1 MKKSDI
7 EARTKELLLPILDEG
22 GFELW
27 DVEYVKEGKDLYL
40 RAYVDKKGGIM
51 IDDCVDISRALEK
64 KLDEEDFIPDAYILE
79 VSSPGLTRP
88 LKKTNDFTRS
98 IGKLIEL
105 KLYTPLK
112 EGTYAGIKEMEAE
125 LVSASDNTIT
135 VKDPDQVSGALYE
148 IKRDNIAKANLAFV
162 DAVVDSEDYA
172 EDETDD
178 GEKDNDKKD
187 IDEE

>member
-1 MKKSDI
+1 MKKADI
-7 EARTKELLLPILDEG
+7 EARTKELLLPILEG
-22 GFELW
+22 KYELW

-88 LKKTNDFTRS
+88 LKKTNDFVRS
-98 IGKLIEL
+98 IGKRIEL
-105 KLYTPLK
+105 KLYKALSEGAFSGQK
-112 EGTYAGIKEMEAE
+112 EIEAD
-125 LVSASDNTIT
+125 LVSASDELIT
-135 VKDPDQVSGALYE
+135 VKDPDGDETFE

-162 DAVVDSEDYA
+162 DVVDDA
-172 EDETDD
+172 EDISDD
-178 GEKDNDKKD
+178 
-187 IDEE
+187 ISEESEEE

>member
-1 MKKSDI
+1 MKKTDV
-7 EARTKELLLPILDEG
+7 EERTKELLLPILDEG

-40 RAYVDKKGGIM
+40 RAYVDKTGGIM

-98 IGKLIEL
+98 IGKRIEL
-105 KLYTPLK
+105 KLYTALTEGPFSGQK
-112 EGTYAGIKEMEAE
+112 EFEAD
-125 LVSASDNTIT
+125 LVSASDDLIT
-135 VKDPDQVSGALYE
+135 VQGPDQKEGSNLE

-162 DAVVDSEDYA
+162 DEVS
-172 EDETDD
+172 DD
-178 GEKDNDKKD
+178 IE
-187 IDEE
+187 

>member
-7 EARTKELLLPILDEG
+7 EARTKELLLPILEEG
-22 GFELW
+22 SYELW

-51 IDDCVDISRALEK
+51 IDDCVEISRALEK

-88 LKKTNDFTRS
+88 LKKTNDFVRS
-98 IGKLIEL
+98 TGKRIEL
-105 KLYTPLK
+105 KLYKALSEGPFAGQK
-112 EGTYAGIKEMEAE
+112 EIEVD
-125 LVSASDNTIT
+125 LVWASDEMIS
-135 VKDPDQVSGALYE
+135 VKEPDGDGAFE

-162 DAVVDSEDYA
+162 DVVNDEDIDDEDIDDESIIDEDT
-172 EDETDD
+172 EDE
-178 GEKDNDKKD
+178 E
-187 IDEE
+187 